1 MTLRATSVH
10 GTRLYLHNFMSN
22 LNMSDS
28 KDLRSTISEQV
39 DSEHVTNQ
47 VEETTPE
54 VVETQKAEMPSEQ
67 PEATAQES
75 FSQKMDTKGL
85 TPEKLEEIYSNY
97 QKAYTQKR
105 QKEKEEIR
113 KYQEELKA
121 LKERPQIT
129 PQSAAT
135 QNTPEQKEVQRQFD
149 LGNLSFEEYTNT
161 MRQLMSEDARRIARE
176 EFEQLSTQREDTS
189 NQEQM
194 LQRFNA
200 LDERF
205 DRKFTDTE
213 SPEYNKLNHWLY
225 QSVASELANALQ
237 IHIDST
243 GSSRGFNSD
252 SIAKE
257 AIKRFDS
264 QIDSV
269 VASKVKESTQNAQ
282 NRAVGISRS
291 TPKGGN
297 AQSTTVGSRNLRDV
311 IGSNMG
317 N

>member
-1 MTLRATSVH
+1 
-10 GTRLYLHNFMSN
+10 
-22 LNMSDS
+22 MSDS

-47 VEETTPE
+47 ETEAKPE
-54 VVETQKAEMPSEQ
+54 VVETPKVETPTEQ
-67 PEATAQES
+67 SDTTAQES

-85 TPEKLEEIYSNY
+85 TPEKLDEIYSNY

-113 KYQEELKA
+113 RYQDELRA
-121 LKERPQIT
+121 YKEKTQVT
-129 PQSAAT
+129 PQAPAT
-135 QNTPEQKEVQRQFD
+135 QEQKEVQRQFD

-176 EFEQLSTQREDTS
+176 EFENLSTQREDFS

-194 LQRFNA
+194 LQRYNS

-205 DRKFTDTE
+205 DRKFTDPE

-225 QSVASELANALQ
+225 QSVASELAHALQ
-237 IHIDST
+237 AHIDET
-243 GSSRGFNSD
+243 GSSKGFDSD

-282 NRAVGISRS
+282 NKATVIARS

-297 AQSTTVGSRNLRDV
+297 AQSTTVGTRNLRDL
-311 IGSNMG
+311 IGNKMSD
-317 N
+317 

>member
-1 MTLRATSVH
+1 
-10 GTRLYLHNFMSN
+10 MSN
-22 LNMSDS
+22 LIMSDS

-39 DSEHVTNQ
+39 DGEHVTNQ
-47 VEETTPE
+47 EAEAKPE
-54 VVETQKAEMPSEQ
+54 VVETPKVETPQEQ
-67 PEATAQES
+67 PDTTAQES

-105 QKEKEEIR
+105 QKEKEELR
-113 KYQEELKA
+113 RYQEELKA
-121 LKERPQIT
+121 YKEKTQVT
-129 PQSAAT
+129 PQAPAT
-135 QNTPEQKEVQRQFD
+135 QEQKEVQRQFD

-176 EFEQLSTQREDTS
+176 EFEQLTTQREDTS

-194 LQRFNA
+194 LQRFNS

-205 DRKFTDTE
+205 ERKFTDPE

-225 QSVASELANALQ
+225 QSVAGELAHALQ
-237 IHIDST
+237 AHLDET
-243 GSSRGFNSD
+243 GSSKGFDSD

-269 VASKVKESTQNAQ
+269 VASKVKESTQNAHNKAQ
-282 NRAVGISRS
+282 TISRS
-291 TPKGGN
+291 TPRGGN
-297 AQSTTVGSRNLRDV
+297 AQSSTVGTRNLRDL
-311 IGSNMG
+311 IGNKMSD
-317 N
+317 

>member
-1 MTLRATSVH
+1 
-10 GTRLYLHNFMSN
+10 
-22 LNMSDS
+22 MSDS

-39 DSEHVTNQ
+39 DSEQVTNPI
-47 VEETTPE
+47 EETKPE
-54 VVETQKAEMPSEQ
+54 VVEAQKVETPSEQ
-67 PEATAQES
+67 PEATTQES
-75 FSQKMDTKGL
+75 FSQKMDTKWL

-105 QKEKEEIR
+105 QKEKEELR
-113 KYQEELKA
+113 RYQEELKA
-121 LKERPQIT
+121 YKEKAQVT
-129 PQSAAT
+129 PQAPAT
-135 QNTPEQKEVQRQFD
+135 QEQKEVQRQFD

-176 EFEQLSTQREDTS
+176 EFEQLSTQREDHS

-205 DRKFTDTE
+205 DQRFTNPE

-225 QSVASELANALQ
+225 QSVATDLAQALQ
-237 IHIDST
+237 AHIDQT
-243 GSSRGFNSD
+243 GSSKGFDSD

-257 AIKRFDS
+257 AIKRFDG

-282 NRAVGISRS
+282 IRATTVARS

-297 AQSTTVGSRNLRDV
+297 AQSTTTGTRNLRDL
-311 IGSNMG
+311 IGTKMSD
-317 N
+317 

>member
-1 MTLRATSVH
+1 
-10 GTRLYLHNFMSN
+10 MSN
-22 LNMSDS
+22 LIMSDS

-47 VEETTPE
+47 TDETKSE
-54 VVETQKAEMPSEQ
+54 VVETPKVETPTEQ
-67 PEATAQES
+67 PEATTQES

-105 QKEKEEIR
+105 QKEKEELR

-121 LKERPQIT
+121 YKEKAQAT
-129 PQSAAT
+129 PQAPVT
-135 QNTPEQKEVQRQFD
+135 QEQKEVQRQFD

-176 EFEQLSTQREDTS
+176 EFENLSTQREDTS

-194 LQRFNA
+194 LQRYNS

-205 DRKFTDTE
+205 DRKFTDPE

-225 QSVASELANALQ
+225 QSVAGELAHALQ
-237 IHIDST
+237 AHIDET
-243 GSSRGFNSD
+243 GSSIGFDSD
-252 SIAKE
+252 TIAKE

-282 NRAVGISRS
+282 NKATVIARS

-297 AQSTTVGSRNLRDV
+297 AQSTTVGARNLRDL
-311 IGSNMG
+311 IGTKMSD
-317 N
+317 

>member
-1 MTLRATSVH
+1 
-10 GTRLYLHNFMSN
+10 
-22 LNMSDS
+22 MSDS

-47 VEETTPE
+47 TDETKSE
-54 VVETQKAEMPSEQ
+54 VVETPKVETPTDQ
-67 PEATAQES
+67 PEATTQES

-105 QKEKEEIR
+105 QKEKEELR

-121 LKERPQIT
+121 YKEKAQAT
-129 PQSAAT
+129 PQAPVT
-135 QNTPEQKEVQRQFD
+135 QEQKEVQRQFD

-176 EFEQLSTQREDTS
+176 EFENLSTQREDTS

-194 LQRFNA
+194 LQRYNS

-205 DRKFTDTE
+205 GRKFTDPE

-225 QSVASELANALQ
+225 QSVAGELAHALQ
-237 IHIDST
+237 AHIDET
-243 GSSRGFNSD
+243 GSSIGFDSD
-252 SIAKE
+252 TIAKE

-282 NRAVGISRS
+282 NKATVIARS

-297 AQSTTVGSRNLRDV
+297 AQSTTVGARNLRDL
-311 IGSNMG
+311 IGTKMSD
-317 N
+317 

>member
-1 MTLRATSVH
+1 
-10 GTRLYLHNFMSN
+10 MSN
-22 LNMSDS
+22 LTMSDS

-47 VEETTPE
+47 ETEAKPE
-54 VVETQKAEMPSEQ
+54 VVETPKVETPAEQ
-67 PEATAQES
+67 PETTTQES

-85 TPEKLEEIYSNY
+85 TPEKLEEIYANY

-113 KYQEELKA
+113 KYQEELRA
-121 LKERPQIT
+121 YKERSQIT
-129 PQSAAT
+129 PQAAAT

-149 LGNLSFEEYTNT
+149 LGNLSFEEYTQT
-161 MRQLMSEDARRIARE
+161 MRQLMSEDARRIAKE
-176 EFEQLSTQREDTS
+176 EFESLYSQRQDGS

-205 DRKFTDTE
+205 DPKFTNPE

-225 QSVASELANALQ
+225 QSVAGELAHALQ
-237 IHIDST
+237 EHLNET
-243 GSSRGFNSD
+243 GSSLGFDSD

-269 VASKVKESTQNAQ
+269 VASKVRESTQNAQ
-282 NRAVGISRS
+282 NKATTVARS
-291 TPKGGN
+291 APKGGN
-297 AQSTTVGSRNLRDV
+297 AQSTNVGTRNLREL
-311 IGSNMG
+311 IGNKMSD
-317 N
+317 